1 MVTRQEVGEAREGL
15 RRDEDAA
22 MSQILDGLYPICIL
36 DLCSLLGVM
45 DSVLM
50 VLYSSRQC
58 LDQG

>member
-1 MVTRQEVGEAREGL
+1 
-15 RRDEDAA
+15 